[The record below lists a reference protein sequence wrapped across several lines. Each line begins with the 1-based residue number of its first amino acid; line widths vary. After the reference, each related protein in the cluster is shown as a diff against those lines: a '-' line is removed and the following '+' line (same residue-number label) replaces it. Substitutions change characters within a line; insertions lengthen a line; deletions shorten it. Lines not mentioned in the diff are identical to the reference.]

1 MKTSKPWLY
10 IIYTGIL
17 LSTLFNTNASADDLL
32 KLANFE
38 EGDRPVYGENIV
50 VVQDEQDGAKGITA
64 VTDSNGKLSIP
75 ITLSTGE
82 FEFTLEMLDSRLRL
96 WFFFT
101 LDELS
106 LSFSVQG
113 NIGFTS
119 LAGGSFNS
127 MRPDPW
133 QNDGRNVI
141 RLEVS
146 NGTAKLYVNE
156 IFVKKATLSND
167 KLNAKYNTL
176 RVTNINDVHI
186 LYSMELTGGI
196 SGSEFASKLTRDLK
210 MHIPVLNYNSPE
222 GMLPL
227 WIDMNFYPNSEGK
240 LLFEVINGGV
250 IPDKR

>member
-10 IIYTGIL
+10 IVYTGIL
-17 LSTLFNTNASADDLL
+17 LSTLFYTNVSADDLL
-32 KLANFE
+32 KLTNFE

-50 VVQDEQDGAKGITA
+50 VIQDEQDGAKGIAA
-64 VTDSNGKLSIP
+64 VTDSNGKLNIP

-82 FEFTLEMLDSRLRL
+82 FEFTLEMYDSGRRL

-119 LAGGSFNS
+119 LAGGTFNP

-133 QNDGRNVI
+133 QKDGKNII

-167 KLNAKYNTL
+167 KLNAKYDTL
-176 RVTNINDVHI
+176 LVTNIDDDHI
-186 LYSMELTGGI
+186 LYRMELTGGV
-196 SGSEFASKLTRDLK
+196 SGSKYAGKVTRDLN
-210 MHIPVLNYNSPE
+210 MHIPLLNYNSPE
-222 GMLPL
+222 GILPL
-227 WIDMNFYPNSEGK
+227 WIEMKFYPNSEGK